1 VIPLKDD
8 VPVQSF
14 PLVTIGLI
22 VANVLVYLYEFV
34 LGFPGGGS
42 QAAAATAGRAYQAFI
57 YEFGLLPCRLGD
69 VCPVTLGTALATAP
83 PPWLT
88 VFTSMFVHG
97 GLFHVGG
104 NMLYLWI
111 FGDNVED
118 AMGKVR
124 FLVFYLLCGV
134 AAAFAQYLSDPRS
147 AVPMVG
153 ASGAVSGALGAYLL
167 LYPGARVWTLVI
179 FGFFVR
185 LVPVPALVVLGFWI
199 VVQVINGLFTFGSGA
214 LGRGEPGG
222 VAFLAHVG
230 GFVAG
235 MALVFLFRQPA
246 RVAYRRYPG

>member
-1 VIPLKDD
+1 VFPLKDD

-22 VANVLVYLYEFV
+22 VLNVLVYLYEFV
-34 LGFPGGGS
+34 LGFPGTAS
-42 QAAAATAGRAYQAFI
+42 QEATATAERAYQTFI
-57 YEFGLLPCRLGD
+57 YEFGLIPCRLRD
-69 VCPVTLGTALATAP
+69 VCPATLDTTLATAP

-88 VFTSMFVHG
+88 MFTSMFVHG
-97 GLFHVGG
+97 GFFHVGG

-134 AAAFAQYLSDPRS
+134 VAAFAQYLGDPRS
-147 AVPMVG
+147 AIPMVG

-167 LYPGARVWTLVI
+167 LYPGSRVWTLVI
-179 FGFFVR
+179 FGLLVR
-185 LVPVPALVVLGFWI
+185 LVPIPALVVLGFWI
-199 VVQVINGLFTFGSGA
+199 VVQLINGLFTFGSGA
-214 LGRGEPGG
+214 LGNGGAGG

-230 GFVAG
+230 GFLAG
-235 MALVFLFRQPA
+235 MAFVSLFRRPDRA
-246 RVAYRRYPG
+246 AYRRYPG